1 MRPRSWNF
9 SLTAA
14 LVLLCPFDL
23 VASLGMDLYLPAVPA
38 LPQRLG
44 ASPGEVQL
52 TLAAYLAFLGAGQ
65 LVFGPLS
72 DRIGRR
78 PVLLGGALAFAVA
91 SLALAVVGSFPP
103 FLALRIVQ
111 AGGGAAMLVATF
123 ATVRDVYAARPE
135 GTRIYGLMSGV
146 LVLVPA
152 FGPLLGAGLIAL
164 GGLALVLGVL
174 GALAAVAGARAFV
187 MWPETRPDG
196 GRHVRLVDA
205 GAILRSP
212 SFRTYTLG
220 YAVAMGSFF
229 VYLSIAPGVLVGHF
243 GHGPLGFGLLLGT
256 VALVLV
262 AVARKTERLVAR
274 YGREGCLGRGLAI
287 IVVGALGLLVPVDHV
302 VAFLAPMWIVAA
314 GIALVI
320 AVAANGALA
329 PFPDMAGTATALF
342 QCLGTLFFVV
352 AGTTAVLVL
361 HGTRAL
367 VGFVLVGAALV
378 VVSRR
383 RE

>member
-44 ASPGEVQL
+44 ASPAAVQL

-65 LVFGPLS
+65 LVLGPLS

-78 PVLLGGALAFAVA
+78 PVLLGGAVAFALSSFA
-91 SLALAVVGSFPP
+91 LALVGSFPP

-111 AGGGAAMLVATF
+111 AGGGAAMLVAIF
-123 ATVRDVYAARPE
+123 ATVRDVYAERPE

-152 FGPLLGAGLIAL
+152 FGPLLGAGLLAL
-164 GGLALVLGVL
+164 GGLALVLGTL
-174 GALAAVAGARAFV
+174 GVLAAVAGARAFLV
-187 MWPETRPDG
+187 WPETRPDG
-196 GRHVRLVDA
+196 GRNVRLADA
-205 GAILRSP
+205 GVILRDP

-220 YAVAMGSFF
+220 YGVAMGSFF
-229 VYLSIAPGVLVGHF
+229 VYLSIAPGILVDF
-243 GHGPLGFGLLLGT
+243 GCSPLGFGLLFGT

-262 AVARKTERLVAR
+262 AVARTTERIVAR

-287 IVVGALGLLVPVDHV
+287 LVAGAMGLLVPVDHV

-314 GIALVI
+314 GIALVV

-352 AGTTAVLVL
+352 VGTTAVLVL
-361 HGTRAL
+361 HGRAR
-367 VGFVLVGAALV
+367 
-378 VVSRR
+378 SSSSPSSSP
-383 RE
+383 

>member
-14 LVLLCPFDL
+14 LVLLCPFEL

-44 ASPGEVQL
+44 ASPGAVQL
-52 TLAAYLAFLGAGQ
+52 TLAGYLAFLGAGQ

-72 DRIGRR
+72 DRVGRR
-78 PVLLGGALAFAVA
+78 PVLLGGALAFVA
-91 SLALAVVGSFPP
+91 SSFALAFAGSFAP

-123 ATVRDVYAARPE
+123 ATVRDVYAERPE

-152 FGPLLGAGLIAL
+152 FGPLLGAGLLEL
-164 GGLALVLGVL
+164 GGLALVLAALGV
-174 GALAAVAGARAFV
+174 LAAVAGARAFLV
-187 MWPETRPDG
+187 WPETRPEG
-196 GRHVRLVDA
+196 GRNVRLVDA
-205 GAILRSP
+205 GAILRDP
-212 SFRTYTLG
+212 SFRTYTLAYG
-220 YAVAMGSFF
+220 VAMGAFF
-229 VYLSIAPGVLVGHF
+229 VYLSIAPGILVGHF
-243 GHGPLGFGLLLGT
+243 GCSPLGFGLLFGT

-262 AVARKTERLVAR
+262 AVARKTGRIVAR
-274 YGREGCLGRGLAI
+274 HGREGCLGRGLVI
-287 IVVGALGLLVPVDHV
+287 IAVGALGLLVPVDHV

-314 GIALVI
+314 GIALVV

-329 PFPDMAGTATALF
+329 PFPDIAGTATALF

-352 AGTTAVLVL
+352 AGTTAVLLL
-361 HGTRAL
+361 HGTH
-367 VGFVLVGAALV
+367 ALV
-378 VVSRR
+378 VFVVVGVALVAASKP
-383 RE
+383 